1 MLHEWTYFM
10 DRWVKSPV
18 QSPWE
23 DSCVTQGLGGPPH
36 GGGGLRSLFLG
47 LRIGSMHQR
56 SMPELSQYRSVFSPG
71 GIN

>member
-36 GGGGLRSLFLG
+36 GGGGGCVPFFWDF
-47 LRIGSMHQR
+47 
-56 SMPELSQYRSVFSPG
+56 V
-71 GIN
+71 